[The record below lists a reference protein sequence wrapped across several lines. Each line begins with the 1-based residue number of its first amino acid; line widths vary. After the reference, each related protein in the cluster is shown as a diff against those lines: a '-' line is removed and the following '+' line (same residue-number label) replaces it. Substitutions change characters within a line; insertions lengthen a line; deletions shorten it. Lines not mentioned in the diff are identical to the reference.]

1 MAPAVRSP
9 ATWSRLARMIAA
21 CSAARRPASRRI
33 RITDG
38 VLASTGPSEQAA
50 EIGVSR
56 DQDALVSPGVP

>member
-1 MAPAVRSP
+1 MAPAVRSS

-21 CSAARRPASRRI
+21 CSAARRPDSRRI

-38 VLASTGPSEQAA
+38 VLAPDREGQAA

-56 DQDALVSPGVP
+56 DQDAFVSPGVL

>member
-1 MAPAVRSP
+1 MAPAVRSS

-33 RITDG
+33 RITDWR
-38 VLASTGPSEQAA
+38 ASPGPSEQAA